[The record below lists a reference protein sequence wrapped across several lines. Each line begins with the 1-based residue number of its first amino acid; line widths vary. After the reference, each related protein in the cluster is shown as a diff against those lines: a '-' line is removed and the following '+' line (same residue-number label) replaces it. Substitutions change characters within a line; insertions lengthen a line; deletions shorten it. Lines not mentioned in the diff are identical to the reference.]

1 MSNPNKKW
9 SAARPLFIGFLG
21 LSVLVGGFGVWSVM
35 SNIAGAI
42 IASGRIEVD
51 RNRQVVQHDTGGTV
65 AEIHVDEGD
74 LVSAGDLLIT
84 LDPQQARSELTLI
97 EGQLFE
103 LMARRGRLQAQR
115 DESDEIEFPAA
126 LVEAGASN
134 PDAQELM
141 DGQSNLFE
149 ARRNSID
156 REIEQLGK
164 QRNQIEDQIE
174 GIRAQE
180 ASLVAQLELIEP
192 QLVNQQKLLDDGL
205 AQAASVLRLQQEKA
219 SLTGD
224 VGRLISSR
232 AQAEGR
238 ITEIEIIGLKLGTS
252 GREEAITQLRE
263 IRYRELS
270 LVEQRRALL
279 AQIDRLDIRAPV
291 SGIVYAMQVTTPRS
305 VIRAA
310 EPLLYLVPQDRP
322 LVIAAQVNPTNVDEI
337 SVGQEVNLRL
347 SSLDQRT
354 TPELKGQIL
363 IISADALDDETT
375 GASYFRAEIALSPGE
390 IDRLPAGTQL
400 VPGMPV
406 DAFIKTGDRSPMT
419 YLLKPVTDYFVKSWR
434 ES

>member
-1 MSNPNKKW
+1 MSSSKKW
-9 SAARPLFIGFLG
+9 SAMRPLFIGFLG
-21 LSVLVGGFGVWSVM
+21 LGVLVGGFGAWSVM

-42 IASGRIEVD
+42 VASGQIEVD

-65 AEIHVDEGD
+65 AEILVDEGD
-74 LVSAGDLLIT
+74 LVKAGDLLIT
-84 LDPQQARSELTLI
+84 LDPQQAASELTLI

-115 DESDEIEFPAA
+115 DEQDKIEFPQA
-126 LVEAGASN
+126 LIEAGASN
-134 PDAQELM
+134 ADAQELM
-141 DGQSNLFE
+141 DGQTNLFE
-149 ARRNSID
+149 ARSDSIA
-156 REIEQLGK
+156 REIEQLSK
-164 QRNQIEDQIE
+164 QRNQIEDQII

-180 ASLVAQLELIEP
+180 TSLVAQLDLIEP

-219 SLTGD
+219 RLTGE
-224 VGRLISSR
+224 VGRLISTR

-270 LVEQRRALL
+270 LVEQRRALI

-354 TPELKGQIL
+354 TPELKGKVI
-363 IISADALDDETT
+363 IISADALDDEVT
-375 GASYFRAEIALSPGE
+375 GGRYFRAEITLSPGE
-390 IDRLPAGTQL
+390 IDRLPEGTEL
-400 VPGMPV
+400 LPGMPV
-406 DAFIKTGDRSPMT
+406 DAFIKTGDRSPLT

>member
-1 MSNPNKKW
+1 MSASNKW
-9 SAARPLFIGFLG
+9 TARRPVIIGLIGIAVLF
-21 LSVLVGGFGVWSVM
+21 GGFGTWSVA

-42 IASGRIEVD
+42 IASGRVEVD
-51 RNRQVVQHDTGGTV
+51 RNRQVVQHDTGGTIS
-65 AEIHVDEGD
+65 EILVDEGD
-74 LVSAGDLLIT
+74 LVKAGDLLLQ

-103 LMARRGRLQAQR
+103 LMARRGRLEAQR
-115 DESDEIEFPAA
+115 DEASEIRFPPD
-126 LVEAGASN
+126 LIKAGEESA
-134 PDAQELM
+134 DAQELM
-141 DGQSNLFE
+141 DGQRNLFE
-149 ARRNSID
+149 ARRDSVA
-156 REIEQLGK
+156 RELEQLAK
-164 QRNQIEDQIE
+164 QRNQIEDQIV

-180 ASLVAQLELIEP
+180 TSLSAQLDLIEP

-205 AQAASVLRLQQEKA
+205 AQASSVLRLQQEKA
-219 SLTGD
+219 SLTGE
-224 VGRLISSR
+224 VGRLIAAR

-263 IRYRELS
+263 IRFRELS

-279 AQIDRLDIRAPV
+279 AMIDRLDIRAPV
-291 SGIVYAMQVTTPRS
+291 SGIVYSMQVTTPRS

-310 EPLLYLVPQDRP
+310 EPLMYLVPQDRP
-322 LVIAAQVNPTNVDEI
+322 LVIAVQVLPTNIDEI

-354 TPELKGQIL
+354 TPELKGTVML
-363 IISADALDDETT
+363 ISADALEDQNT
-375 GASYFRAEIALSPGE
+375 GASYFRAEISLSPGE
-390 IDRLPAGTQL
+390 FERLPTGTL
-400 VPGMPV
+400 LLPGMPV
-406 DAFIKTGDRSPMT
+406 DAFIKTGDRSPLT

>member
-1 MSNPNKKW
+1 MSGPKKW
-9 SAARPLFIGFLG
+9 SAARPVFIGFLG
-21 LSVLVGGFGVWSVM
+21 LAVLVGGFGAWSVM

-42 IASGRIEVD
+42 VASGRIEVD
-51 RNRQVVQHDTGGTV
+51 RNRQVVQHDTGGTI
-65 AEIHVDEGD
+65 AEILVDEGD
-74 LVSAGDLLIT
+74 LVKAGDLLLQ
-84 LDPQQARSELTLI
+84 LDPQQALSELTLI

-103 LMARRGRLQAQR
+103 LMARRGRLEAQR
-115 DESDEIEFPAA
+115 DEAETIRFPEELIKVSAHNA
-126 LVEAGASN
+126 
-134 PDAQELM
+134 DARELM
-141 DGQSNLFE
+141 DGQRNLFE
-149 ARRNSID
+149 ARRDSVA
-156 REIEQLGK
+156 RELEQLGK
-164 QRNQIEDQIE
+164 QRNQIEDQIN

-180 ASLVAQLELIEP
+180 TSLAAQLELIEP
-192 QLVNQQKLLDDGL
+192 QLVNQQKLLNDGL

-219 SLTGD
+219 SLTGEI
-224 VGRLISSR
+224 GRLIAAR

-238 ITEIEIIGLKLGTS
+238 ITEIEIVGLKLGTA

-291 SGIVYAMQVTTPRS
+291 SGIVYSMQVTTPRS

-310 EPLLYLVPQDRP
+310 EPLMFLVPQDRP
-322 LVIAAQVNPTNVDEI
+322 LVIAAKVMPTNIDEI

-354 TPELKGQIL
+354 TPELKGL
-363 IISADALDDETT
+363 VVLISADALTDEVT
-375 GASYFRAEIALSPGE
+375 GASYFRAEITLSPGE
-390 IDRLPAGTQL
+390 ADRLPTGTIL
-400 VPGMPV
+400 LPGMPV
-406 DAFIKTGDRSPMT
+406 DAFIKTGDRSPLT

>member
-1 MSNPNKKW
+1 MSEPKKW
-9 SAARPLFIGFLG
+9 SAWRPVFIGFIG
-21 LSVLVGGFGVWSVM
+21 VAVLFGGFGTWSVT

-42 IASGRIEVD
+42 VASGRIEVD
-51 RNRQVVQHDTGGTV
+51 RNRQVVQHDSGGTIS
-65 AEIHVDEGD
+65 EIHVDEGD
-74 LVSAGDLLIT
+74 LVKAGDLLLQ

-115 DESDEIEFPAA
+115 DVADEIEFPAE
-126 LVEAGASN
+126 LVAAGEVN

-141 DGQSNLFE
+141 GGQSNLFF
-149 ARRNSID
+149 ARRDSVA

-164 QRNQIEDQIE
+164 QRNQIEDQIV
-174 GIRAQE
+174 GIAAQE
-180 ASLVAQLELIEP
+180 GALATQLELIEQ
-192 QLVNQQKLLDDGL
+192 QLVSQQTLLDQGL
-205 AQAASVLRLQQEKA
+205 AQRSTVLSLQREKA
-219 SLTGD
+219 RLSGEI
-224 VGRLISSR
+224 GRLVASR

-279 AQIDRLDIRAPV
+279 ATIDRLDIRAPV
-291 SGIVYAMQVTTPRS
+291 SGIVYSLQVTTPRS

-310 EPLLYLVPQDRP
+310 EPLMFLVPQDRP
-322 LVIAAQVNPTNVDEI
+322 LVIAAQVRPTNVDEI
-337 SVGQEVNLRL
+337 SVGQEVNLRF

-354 TPELKGQIL
+354 TPELKGL
-363 IISADALDDETT
+363 VMLISADALDDETT
-375 GASYFRAEIALSPGE
+375 GASYFRAEITLSSGE
-390 IDRLPAGTQL
+390 LERLPDSTQL
-400 VPGMPV
+400 LPGMPV
-406 DAFIKTGDRSPMT
+406 DAFIKTGDRSPLT

>member
-1 MSNPNKKW
+1 MSNSKKW
-9 SAARPLFIGFLG
+9 SASRPLFLGFLG
-21 LSVLVGGFGVWSVM
+21 LIILVGGFGYWSVT

-42 IASGRIEVD
+42 IVSGEIEVD

-65 AEIHVDEGD
+65 QEIFADEGD
-74 LVSAGDLLIT
+74 LVKAGDLLIT

-103 LMARRGRLQAQR
+103 LMARRGRLEAQR
-115 DESDEIEFPAA
+115 DESEKITFPPA

-134 PDAQELM
+134 LDAQELM
-141 DGQSNLFE
+141 DGQTNLFS
-149 ARRNSID
+149 ARRDSID
-156 REIEQLGK
+156 REIDQLGK
-164 QRNQIEDQIE
+164 QRNQIEDQIA

-192 QLVNQQKLLDDGL
+192 QLANQQSLLDKGL
-205 AQAASVLRLQQEKA
+205 AQAASVLRLQREKA
-219 SLTGD
+219 QLTGE
-224 VGRLISSR
+224 VGRLIATR

-291 SGIVYAMQVTTPRS
+291 SGIVYEMQVTTPRS
-305 VIRAA
+305 VIRPAD
-310 EPLLYLVPQDRP
+310 PLLFLVPQDRP

-354 TPELKGQIL
+354 TPELKGQVI

-375 GASYFRAEIALSPGE
+375 GARYFRAEIILSPGE
-390 IDRLPAGTQL
+390 LERLPEGTQL

-406 DAFIKTGDRSPMT
+406 DAFIKTGDRSPLT

-434 ES
+434 EN